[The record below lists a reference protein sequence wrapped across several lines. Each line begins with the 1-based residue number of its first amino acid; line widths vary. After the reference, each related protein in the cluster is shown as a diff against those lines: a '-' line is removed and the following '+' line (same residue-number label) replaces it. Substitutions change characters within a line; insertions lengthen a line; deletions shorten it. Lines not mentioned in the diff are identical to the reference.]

1 MAPLPRYL
9 GVSRHIRSFR
19 ELSPDTETLQPD
31 TGDMS
36 ATVSFCRTP
45 LILSIVMV
53 MRGAYSAPAWCL
65 GGISPAANDQYDHR
79 PPCLNLGNSSS
90 ICLGNHGVKSRVSC
104 SIVPN
109 GTIKQ
114 TVSNCVTRTTSRYMQ
129 YAKTLRKLHGRASTW
144 LFESHRSLDA

>member
-36 ATVSFCRTP
+36 ATVSLCRTP

-53 MRGAYSAPAWCL
+53 MRGACSAPAWCL
-65 GGISPAANDQYDHR
+65 GGISPAANDQHDHR
-79 PPCLNLGNSSS
+79 PSCMNLCNSSS
-90 ICLGNHGVKSRVSC
+90 IYLGNREAKSGVSWDWRMRRIVTYSHSLAHLVILTTLIYESRRW
-104 SIVPN
+104 
-109 GTIKQ
+109 G
-114 TVSNCVTRTTSRYMQ
+114 
-129 YAKTLRKLHGRASTW
+129 
-144 LFESHRSLDA
+144 